1 MSRSTRGFERRP
13 FDSLSFSS
21 VCQQGS
27 RKQRGLG
34 LRRSDKQ
41 QATNHGRV
49 LEEIDELRDEGAC
62 ASDLPKGVPQER
74 CGNQE
79 NQQCHGCQSRI
90 DAEGQTK
97 ACDYFKASSAQ
108 HEKMRQAGGCTM
120 LDEFVCSKSLADRK
134 STRLNSSH
142 LVISYAVFCL
152 KKKNNTTGD
161 GVLAAAVDRACGKR
175 VTAARAMCYGAH
187 SIRPLTAT

>member
-13 FDSLSFSS
+13 FDSLSFST
-21 VCQQGS
+21 VCPQGS

-41 QATNHGRV
+41 QAANHGRV

-97 ACDYFKASSAQ
+97 ACYFFFSSRRRHTRLQ
-108 HEKMRQAGGCTM
+108 G
-120 LDEFVCSKSLADRK
+120 DWSSDVCSSD
-134 STRLNSSH
+134 
-142 LVISYAVFCL
+142 
-152 KKKNNTTGD
+152 
-161 GVLAAAVDRACGKR
+161 
-175 VTAARAMCYGAH
+175 
-187 SIRPLTAT
+187 